1 MRILFID
8 DDAMIRETARE
19 MLESTGHEVIE
30 AENGRRGLDQYRKQ
44 QVDVVI
50 TDIIMPEKDGLETIL
65 EIRGVDPNVRIIA
78 ISGGGPTRNL
88 DFLDIAKKL
97 GATATLAK
105 PFRKDD
111 LIACVNGFAATDAP
125 GPRRSD

>member
-30 AENGRRGLDQYRKQ
+30 AENGRRGLDKYRKQ

-78 ISGGGPTRNL
+78 ISGACQTRHL
-88 DFLDIAKKL
+88 DFLDIAKKF

-111 LIACVNGFAATDAP
+111 LIACVNGFVATGPP